1 MRKTRNEREVLEM
14 NPHQY
19 RQLKKLFDARN
30 KGNNERVAYM
40 QGLRDHKITE
50 DELKKEIETRANDGK

>member
-1 MRKTRNEREVLEM
+1 M

-19 RQLKKLFDARN
+19 RQLKRLYDARN
-30 KGNNERVAYM
+30 NGNNERDRYL
-40 QGLRDHKITE
+40 QGLIAHKITE